1 MYCKEDGI
9 VAIWRLSKS
18 KGSLKTKAGVCV
30 KPSPFISLLQGLDKE
45 TCLIPAVQE
54 PVFPQSYNLVTENLA
69 LTEYTLY
76 LGFHR

>member
-1 MYCKEDGI
+1 M
-9 VAIWRLSKS
+9 WRLREREAQDRCLES
-18 KGSLKTKAGVCV
+18 CV
-30 KPSPFISLLQGLDKE
+30 SPFLSILPGLDKE

>member
-1 MYCKEDGI
+1 MEAEGEWSPRPMS
-9 VAIWRLSKS
+9 VESS
-18 KGSLKTKAGVCV
+18 
-30 KPSPFISLLQGLDKE
+30 PSPFLLLLRGLDKE

-54 PVFPQSYNLVTENLA
+54 PTFPQSYNLVTENLA